1 MPDEERVMR
10 FTNGDWIT
18 CIQTG
23 PGDGTP
29 AVLAASWDKTIK
41 SMVPEGISPE
51 MAQTVELHKDKVNTF
66 VCWSAKSMNLM
77 ITGSDDG
84 TVKIFKPTG
93 APIDKKYSV
102 ELGNIKVLA
111 DIDIGCRGDQVR
123 AQDDQGRWDSRR
135 RCR

>member
-1 MPDEERVMR
+1 MPLPWTFEHGE
-10 FTNGDWIT
+10 WIT
-18 CIQTG
+18 CAQTG
-23 PGDGTP
+23 PGDGSP
-29 AVLAASWDKTIK
+29 VIMSSSWDKTLK
-41 SMVPEGISPE
+41 FLGSPRD
-51 MAQTVELHKDKVNTF
+51 AGGRAGPPDASFELHKDKVNTF

-111 DIDIGCRGDQVR
+111 DMAPQTGQYESTVAHVI
-123 AQDDQGRWDSRR
+123 
-135 RCR
+135 

>member
-1 MPDEERVMR
+1 MPSANDGAR
-10 FTNGDWIT
+10 FEHGEWIT
-18 CIQTG
+18 CAQLS
-23 PGDGTP
+23 PGDGSPTIMSS
-29 AVLAASWDKTIK
+29 SWDKTIK
-41 SMVPEGISPE
+41 FLGSPGE
-51 MAQTVELHKDKVNTF
+51 PPDASFELHKDKVNTF

-111 DIDIGCRGDQVR
+111 DIDIGCRVFT
-123 AQDDQGRWDSRR
+123 ASRPR
-135 RCR
+135 RPRGESR